1 MRPPTVDVV
10 SPTVRGLLA
19 PNPGPM
25 TLDGTN
31 TWVLG
36 DAMQGPAI
44 VVDPGPEDASHLAA
58 IRAAAPY
65 GISVILLTH
74 WHHDHSDLAPALSE
88 ATGAPV
94 RAVDASL
101 VRGGAVRGGADDSLV
116 CEGTDDS
123 LVREGTVLADG
134 EVIRAPGVEVLVQLT
149 PGHTADSVCFVV
161 KASETYLL
169 TGDTVLGRGTTVITR
184 PDGGLRAYL
193 TSLDLLSS
201 LVGDHAVAEILPG
214 HGARLRNP
222 LEVLDAYRRHRHDR
236 LDQVRAALAAGDTT
250 VGEVVA
256 RVYADV
262 DPSVLGAAGQSVAS
276 QLDYLA
282 DERGAHPGSQVSP

>member
-1 MRPPTVDVV
+1 MDVV
-10 SPTVRGLLA
+10 SPTVRALLA
-19 PNPGPM
+19 PNPGAM

-36 DAMQGPAI
+36 DATQGPVI

-116 CEGTDDS
+116 
-123 LVREGTVLADG
+123 REGTVLADR
-134 EVIRAPGVEVLVQLT
+134 EVIQAPGVEVLVRLT
-149 PGHTADSVCFVV
+149 PGHTADSVCFLVT
-161 KASETYLL
+161 ASETYLL

-184 PDGGLRAYL
+184 PDGDLRAYL

-201 LVGDHAVAEILPG
+201 LVGDHAVAKILPG
-214 HGARLRNP
+214 HGARVRNP

-262 DPSVLGAAGQSVAS
+262 DPAVLGAAGQSVAA

-282 DERGAHPGSQVSP
+282 DERGAHSEGDASP